1 MDETDHGLTPRIPD
15 LKVNRNLN
23 KINDLLD
30 RPRANAAFAYRHL
43 LH

>member
-23 KINDLLD
+23 KINDVLN
-30 RPRANAAFAYRHL
+30 RPRASAGFANRQL